1 MSISWLISNFV
12 STFLLPPL
20 NLLLLMVIGLVLWP
34 RRPKLGRGLVTAGVV
49 ALWVLSTPLVGIILL
64 RSLESPPVTAE
75 AMKGAQA
82 IIILGGGRLVEAP
95 EYGEEAPGQES
106 LLRLRYAAK
115 LHRQSGLPIL
125 TTGGKPD
132 GGELSEAEV
141 MARSLERDFSV
152 PVRWKEGA
160 SDNTGENAKNSARM
174 LREAGMTR
182 VLVVSNAWHLKR
194 ALPVFE
200 REGLSAIAAPT
211 GFQRSPLL
219 PNDLLP
225 SPGGLLASRWAFHEW
240 IGQIWYRLRY

>member
-20 NLLLLMVIGLVLWP
+20 NLLVLMVLGLVLWS
-34 RRPKLGRGLVTAGVV
+34 RRPRTARGLLTAGV
-49 ALWVLSTPLVGIILL
+49 ALLWVLSTPVVGIVLL
-64 RSLESPPVTAE
+64 RSLEVPPVTSE
-75 AMKGAQA
+75 AVKGAQA
-82 IIILGGGRLVEAP
+82 IIILGGGRMVEAP
-95 EYGEEAPGQES
+95 EYGEESPGQET

-115 LHRQSGLPIL
+115 LHRESGLPIL

-132 GGELSEAEV
+132 GGDLSEAEV
-141 MARSLERDFSV
+141 MARSLERDFNV

-160 SDNTGENAKNSARM
+160 SDNTGENARFSARV
-174 LREAGMTR
+174 LREAGISR

-200 REGLSAIAAPT
+200 REGLAPIAAAT
-211 GFQRSPLL
+211 GFQRPPLL

-225 SPGGLLASRWAFHEW
+225 SAGGLMASRWAMHEW